1 MEIIEMGDD
10 SPVVA
15 RVSYDVYSPEYKRE
29 MVLEWAKSGLSQKG
43 FSRGKGIP
51 DTTFS
56 GWVKRWRAD
65 GCPAGFGNEGKD
77 GREVIVFD
85 FSATCAAT
93 IRKWRVQGERIIRNP
108 HGEEGVGEVSNRATR
123 FLDRT
128 HSLTH

>member
-1 MEIIEMGDD
+1 MEIIEMGGD

-15 RVSYDVYSPEYKRE
+15 RVSYDVYSPEYKRG

-65 GCPAGFGNEGKD
+65 GCPGLEGAEGPSARPTLVEAAPGPACKGD
-77 GREVIVFD
+77 CSLVIGGARVTFPSSMLPSVLRELL
-85 FSATCAAT
+85 SGAA
-93 IRKWRVQGERIIRNP
+93 
-108 HGEEGVGEVSNRATR
+108 S
-123 FLDRT
+123 
-128 HSLTH
+128 